1 VTVLSRVSRG
11 VGPPKCPAGSD
22 GLSLSVRISRLRCH
36 RSDRASSGHPTASP
50 KVRCGLL
57 RGLDR
62 HPDLD
67 PRCLV
72 TVLSR
77 VSRGVGPPK
86 CPAEAEQVAT
96 RASEPPP
103 AEAACRSSTR
113 LKQPPKPLI
122 PESAAFPPPTE
133 VEDRPALESRPAIPP
148 PEGDHHR
155 SPARDPGRSRKR
167 LSLTSVCRPRRPKPP
182 EHPTAES
189 RPIDRST
196 ALPPTESVGPS
207 GFARLRVAAGC
218 FAAPISTFALSGAV
232 LIGFL
237 EAASRSPKRSNN
249 SPLELHYS
257 LGVRTFSA
265 RLIRL
270 AARECHKLES
280 APLLRFFAP
289 STHSFSEQPCFST
302 EVPPRERPLLTAPFR
317 PRRFHD
323 LDGFTSS
330 EPRRRFRRQRPWGSC
345 PSGFIPPRPGSAVSG
360 SAAPLDLCRPAP
372 ASRRAT
378 EVAG

>member
-1 VTVLSRVSRG
+1 MT
-11 VGPPKCPAGSD
+11 VGPERGEPAGPKSD
-22 GLSLSVRISRLRCH
+22 GLSLPARISRLRDH
-36 RSDRASSGHPTASP
+36 RSDRASSGHPVAHP

-77 VSRGVGPPK
+77 VSRGGGPPK

-103 AEAACRSSTR
+103 AEAARRSSTR
-113 LKQPPKPLI
+113 LKQQPKPPL

-133 VEDRPALESRPAIPP
+133 VEGRPALESRPAIPP

-155 SPARDPGRSRKR
+155 SPARNPGRSRSR

-189 RPIDRST
+189 RPIDHST

-207 GFARLRVAAGC
+207 GSARLRVAAGC

-237 EAASRSPKRSNN
+237 EAASRSPKRSKN
-249 SPLELHYS
+249 SPPELHFS

-265 RLIRL
+265 RLIRS
-270 AARECHKLES
+270 AAW
-280 APLLRFFAP
+280 
-289 STHSFSEQPCFST
+289 
-302 EVPPRERPLLTAPFR
+302 EVPRARISSSPEVLRPFDAFVLRAAVLQHRSASARAAVADRSVPSSPFPR
-317 PRRFHD
+317 PRRLHTLRASPTFPPAAPV
-323 LDGFTSS
+323 GFMPFRVHPSS
-330 EPRRRFRRQRPWGSC
+330 SRLRRLRQRR
-345 PSGFIPPRPGSAVSG
+345 PS
-360 SAAPLDLCRPAP
+360 
-372 ASRRAT
+372 
-378 EVAG
+378 